1 MAITLS
7 TKDLAI
13 LDLLQKNSSLTTQEI
28 ADQTNTSQSPCW
40 RRINRMQTAGVI
52 DKSVSILN
60 RNKLNIDI
68 IAFTTVTLSSHGR
81 NNLEQFEA
89 VVRQFPEVIECYT
102 MAGIWDYILKIVTK
116 DIRQYEIFLRNQL
129 TALEHIREIHSHL
142 SVTEV
147 KNTTALPLSTQY
159 SPIED

>member
-1 MAITLS
+1 MAIILNS
-7 TKDLAI
+7 KDIAI
-13 LDLLQKNSSLTTQEI
+13 LDVLQQNSSLTTQEI
-28 ADQTNTSQSPCW
+28 ANQTNTSQSPCW
-40 RRINRMQTAGVI
+40 RRINRMETAGVI
-52 DKSVSILN
+52 DKNVSILN
-60 RNKLNIDI
+60 RNKLNINVV
-68 IAFTTVTLSSHGR
+68 AFTTVTLSSHGR

-89 VVRQFPEVIECYT
+89 VVQKFPEVVECYT

-129 TALEHIREIHSHL
+129 TTLEHIREIHSHL

-159 SPIED
+159 AP